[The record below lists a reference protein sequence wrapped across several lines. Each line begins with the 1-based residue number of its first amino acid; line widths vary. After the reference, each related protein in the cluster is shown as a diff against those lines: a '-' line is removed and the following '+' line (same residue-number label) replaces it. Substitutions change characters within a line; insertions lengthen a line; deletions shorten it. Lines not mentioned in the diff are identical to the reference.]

1 MIQLFERFVPSEQK
15 RKPPTRDIKDTP
27 TLHRS
32 MLFFGPGRTI
42 PVIPWPI
49 CYSPK
54 AIPVR
59 GLPLIGGP
67 IQPSHLYDDEILHT
81 CKIQI
86 PTSDQRGSMLMSLWT
101 LLAVFPSSFLFL
113 SYVHVVS
120 L

>member
-1 MIQLFERFVPSEQK
+1 
-15 RKPPTRDIKDTP
+15 
-27 TLHRS
+27 

-42 PVIPWPI
+42 PVIPWLI

-59 GLPLIGGP
+59 GLPLICGP

-81 CKIQI
+81 KIQI
-86 PTSDQRGSMLMSLWT
+86 PTSDQRGYMLMSLWT